1 MVVHAQACPF
11 MSQNSRLRLNPAEM
25 SLKYK
30 TEADEKTFSISVLI
44 YFSFILFL
52 ANQIAAF
59 FHPKCPKNQL
69 LDLVF
74 LRADSH

>member
-1 MVVHAQACPF
+1 
-11 MSQNSRLRLNPAEM
+11 M

-52 ANQIAAF
+52 ANQITAF

-69 LDLVF
+69 FDLVF
-74 LRADSH
+74 FCVQIVIEGNQKFI

>member
-11 MSQNSRLRLNPAEM
+11 MSQNSRFSPAEM

-30 TEADEKTFSISVLI
+30 TEADEKTFSVSVLI